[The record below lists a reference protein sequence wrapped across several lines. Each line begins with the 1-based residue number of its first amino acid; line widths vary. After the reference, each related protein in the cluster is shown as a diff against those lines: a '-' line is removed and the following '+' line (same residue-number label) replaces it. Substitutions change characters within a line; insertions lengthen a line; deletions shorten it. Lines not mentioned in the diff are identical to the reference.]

1 MTEPNTIEANFRTVL
16 GNYPTGVTVVT
27 ANDDGPCGMI
37 IGSFGSVSLDP
48 PLVQFMPTVDSAA
61 GARIQRS
68 GAYCVNVLA
77 EDQLDLCNSFF
88 DSSKD
93 PFDGFEWHP
102 GRSGSPVIDS
112 ALAYIDC
119 EIEVSHDA
127 GDHYIVIGRV
137 VDLGVGDTDSS
148 PLLFSQGGYGRFTA
162 LEED

>member
-1 MTEPNTIEANFRTVL
+1 MTSQSEIETNFRTVL
-16 GNYPTGVTVVT
+16 GNCPTGVTVVT

-48 PLVQFMPTVDSAA
+48 PLVQFMPTVDSAT

-77 EDQLDLCNSFF
+77 ADQLDLCKSFF
-88 DSSKD
+88 DESKD

-119 EIEVSHDA
+119 EIEVAHDA
-127 GDHYIVIGRV
+127 GDHYIVVGRV
-137 VDLGVGDTDSS
+137 VDLGVGRSEST
-148 PLLFSQGGYGRFTA
+148 PLLFFQGGYGRFTA
-162 LEED
+162 LDKD